1 MKKLIFFV
9 IILLLI
15 LIFLYYNTS
24 IFGNNITIKD
34 ENKIANA
41 CLDSFYNYEAE
52 VEVTV
57 KSNKTT
63 NVYEMKQKVDGEYSY
78 FEVTSTGKINGL
90 KVEFQDSTLKFTNTE
105 LNIDK
110 IYKGYNGI
118 IKNSLFLN
126 NFVDEYKSKNSTTYK
141 EDNKFVFETDDGK
154 KKLYVSL
161 KTLKPEKLEIKD
173 DAKNT
178 AICIIYKR
186 IETL

>member
-63 NVYEMKQKVDGEYSY
+63 NVYEMKQKVDGGYSY

-90 KVEFQDSTLKFTNTE
+90 KVEFQDSTLKFTNT
-105 LNIDK
+105 D
-110 IYKGYNGI
+110 I
-118 IKNSLFLN
+118 IINLSF
-126 NFVDEYKSKNSTTYK
+126 YSY
-141 EDNKFVFETDDGK
+141 
-154 KKLYVSL
+154 
-161 KTLKPEKLEIKD
+161 
-173 DAKNT
+173 
-178 AICIIYKR
+178 
-186 IETL
+186 